1 MAGTLNLTITGMT
14 CDHCARSVTQA
25 LQAVPGVAS
34 ATVDLKAGT
43 AVVQG
48 APDLQALISAVEDEG
63 YGAAVKP

>member
-14 CDHCARSVTQA
+14 CGHCARTVTQA

-34 ATVDLKAGT
+34 AAVDLKAGT

-48 APDLQALISAVEDEG
+48 DPDPTALVAAVEDEG
-63 YGAAVKP
+63 YGAVVKP